1 MPLSDREQRILE
13 EIEKTLYKEDPGFA
27 EDVQTGRSRHDRRR
41 TQIGAALS
49 AAGFIT
55 LIVFFI
61 TTAVLVGVIA
71 FGAMV
76 AGIVMVVSSLRST
89 EEDPTQQGINTGFG
103 SFARSWEERL
113 RERYR
118 KR

>member
-49 AAGFIT
+49 AGGFIT

-61 TTAVLVGVIA
+61 TSAVLVGVIA

-89 EEDPTQQGINTGFG
+89 DEDAQPGINTRFA

-113 RERYR
+113 RDRYR